1 MWVCTYVCWCVC
13 FLCFS
18 RTSAHDPHRRL
29 QQLLGWGVVAVFP
42 WRRCLQVPGLHLHLP
57 AAVPGGVPVQHR
69 SPGGVSAAEQ
79 PQVRTRKHT
88 NTQTHKH
95 VSVIHSWHSSAT
107 WPKVYGH
114 SYSVEALTFT
124 LDCAGG
130 LYDTLTEQFK
140 SPGAPRPEPDLDLV
154 VWVVS
159 METVNRKPCKY
170 MLWLWY
176 LQQQII
182 DRSNK
187 VLACKYTE
195 TCVCT
200 QCKY

>member
-1 MWVCTYVCWCVC
+1 MCVC
-13 FLCFS
+13 VCLCVCIFVCFS
-18 RTSAHDPHRRL
+18 RTSANDPPRRL
-29 QQLLGWGVVAVFP
+29 QQLIGWGVVEVFP

-69 SPGGVSAAEQ
+69 SSGCVSAAEQ

-88 NTQTHKH
+88 NTSLLFIPSFQRRVAKSIWTLIFCGGTDDQKNTLWGRQH
-95 VSVIHSWHSSAT
+95 VSRCPKTRT
-107 WPKVYGH
+107 WSG
-114 SYSVEALTFT
+114 SDS
-124 LDCAGG
+124 
-130 LYDTLTEQFK
+130 
-140 SPGAPRPEPDLDLV
+140 
-154 VWVVS
+154 WVVS

-187 VLACKYTE
+187 MLSCKYTE
-195 TCVCT
+195 TCVRT